1 MYHWDAGW
9 HMGWMGIG
17 WIVLIALA
25 VAVVWAIARG
35 TRGLGGPVESAR
47 DVVKRRYANGEI
59 DRETYER
66 MLRDL
71 QDLPPSRPPGRP
83 PTTGGPSGR
92 S

>member
-17 WIVLIALA
+17 WFVLIALA

-35 TRGLGGPVESAR
+35 ARGLGGPAESAR

-59 DRETYER
+59 RA
-66 MLRDL
+66 
-71 QDLPPSRPPGRP
+71 LPHRRAYAAGSAEHRRA
-83 PTTGGPSGR
+83 GG
-92 S
+92 